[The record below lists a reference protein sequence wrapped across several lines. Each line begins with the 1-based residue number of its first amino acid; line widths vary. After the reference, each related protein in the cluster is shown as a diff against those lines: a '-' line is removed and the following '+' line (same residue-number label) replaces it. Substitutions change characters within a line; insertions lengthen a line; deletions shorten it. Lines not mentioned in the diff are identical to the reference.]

1 MIAKDALINWAN
13 KHLEQAVAMNG
24 EHSSTLNVQDFSH
37 SWRDGKAFL
46 GILNRYMPD
55 KINWDQVRKQTNKQ
69 NLQLAFNLAESEFS
83 VTKLLDA
90 EDVDVA
96 APDEKSLI
104 TYVSS
109 LFEALPSLKQQPGAA
124 QLNDKEK
131 KGLLQEYS
139 IVFKFLLRWL
149 NQSID
154 SFELNLKSQLSND
167 YVELKSLIADLKSF
181 RLEEYANK
189 QRDKLKLN
197 SIYAE
202 LQVNF
207 FLIFILD
214 FFNMSVLI
222 SRQLIKKNYR
232 K

>member
-1 MIAKDALINWAN
+1 MSGQPINV
-13 KHLEQAVAMNG
+13 H
-24 EHSSTLNVQDFSH
+24 DFSH

-55 KINWDQVRKQTNKQ
+55 KINWDQVKKQSNKQ

-90 EDVDVA
+90 EDVDVT

-109 LFEALPSLKQQPGAA
+109 LFEALPSIKQTTSSC

-131 KGLLQEYS
+131 KGLLQEYA
-139 IVFKFLLRWL
+139 IVFKYLFRWL

-154 SFELNLKSQLSND
+154 SFELNLKSHLSND

-181 RLEEYANK
+181 RLEEYSNK

-197 SIYAE
+197 SIYSE
-202 LQVNF
+202 LQATYQKKLPQIIDSNEDIR
-207 FLIFILD
+207 LIEKLWDKLD
-214 FFNMSVLI
+214 QAIQNREFQLENAI
-222 SRQLIKKNYR
+222 SK
-232 K
+232 